1 MKLSLPFVFKKSK
14 DSTKSSTKL
23 VIGMILILLGFPGV
37 MFAIAII
44 FLGEAEMFVQLL
56 VGGALLVPPLI
67 LLLIGL
73 KVALPYFLPLVENI
87 IGIDSEQT
95 IKSNNEREKIKPVSV
110 KYPRVES
117 GSEKLERGDYDHS
130 YIESDAEK
138 ERRKIEKLRRQQ
150 EFMNKP
156 FFGKIAPKHILIG
169 VVIALTLVN
178 PAYLFL
184 FFGGLG
190 FLVLIWGVR
199 SAGSLEPYSLMV
211 RLGLSALFFFFGWI
225 GIFLLSPEFASSILH
240 KIASI
245 FYSP

>member
-1 MKLSLPFVFKKSK
+1 MDVKQKKMDTNIGKAIIGTFLILLGLLGIFFALALFFLLETLDLSTRIIISVAAGFIPLLFLLFWLKLSLPFVFKKSK

-130 YIESDAEK
+130 YIESD
-138 ERRKIEKLRRQQ
+138 L
-150 EFMNKP
+150 
-156 FFGKIAPKHILIG
+156 
-169 VVIALTLVN
+169 
-178 PAYLFL
+178 
-184 FFGGLG
+184 
-190 FLVLIWGVR
+190 
-199 SAGSLEPYSLMV
+199 
-211 RLGLSALFFFFGWI
+211 WI
-225 GIFLLSPEFASSILH
+225 R
-240 KIASI
+240 
-245 FYSP
+245 